1 MNNYHSIVQGSLDIA
16 SSHLIEKQHT
26 ELTAA
31 HLLYG
36 LVENPQTFIS
46 RKKNKINLELPKLL
60 SKIPTTKTPISFD
73 QIRPSSDLSKWISL
87 AGANATKD
95 NRQEI
100 MEKDLLKTM
109 SKVLPEIKLSPED
122 FSSENSESEVPDFLT
137 NLNQKAIDGKL
148 DPVIGRTK
156 EIRRVLE
163 ILGRRSKN
171 NPILVGPP
179 GVGKTAIVEGIAEA
193 IVKGTV
199 PDVLKDKTVFSLELG
214 MLMAGTK
221 YRGEFEKKI
230 QGLLKF
236 AKEGAG
242 QYIIFIDEIHQLIG
256 AGKTDGAMDGAN
268 LLKPAL
274 SRGEIH
280 CIGATTDAEFQQ
292 FFMND
297 QALERRF
304 RKVSVL
310 EPSKE
315 DSIEILQGLRDKFE
329 GHHGIK
335 IADDAIYSAV
345 MLSSQYIGDK
355 YLPDK
360 AIDLID
366 EGSSALRLSA
376 QAMPAELENLKAEIR
391 NKEILQEFRP
401 SEELKEEL
409 KNLKGK
415 FEQDYKIWET
425 EVANLHKTTELK
437 SSLERLKINLEKA
450 EREQKYEEASR
461 IKYSL
466 IPEIESKLS
475 ETQEDWILTKKDIAK
490 VISKHTG
497 IPSSK
502 ILQEKTDEILELESK
517 INERVFGQK
526 EAIHEICETLLCSY
540 AGLSSPTRPLGSF
553 LLKGPTGVGKTET
566 AKSLAVNLFNT
577 EDNIIR
583 LDMSEYSQK
592 HAVSNLIGAPAG
604 YIGYEAG
611 GVLTEAVRKKPYSVV
626 LFDEIEKAHP
636 DFSDILLQIL
646 DDGRLTDN
654 KGRVVSFKNTI
665 IILTTNSK
673 NIELDFKP
681 EVLGRLDNV
690 LNYVSLGQNVMKE
703 LVEKQISLLQ
713 SRLADKKI
721 EILFSSEAIE
731 ELSIRGYDPQY
742 GARPLNSTF
751 NKLITRPLSRLLV
764 QENLANR
771 QLRVEKSDSGDLK
784 FV

>member
-1 MNNYHSIVQGSLDIA
+1 MNKYHSIVQGSLDIA
-16 SSHLIEKQHT
+16 SSLLIEKQHS
-26 ELTAA
+26 ELTAT

-46 RKKNKINLELPKLL
+46 RKKNKITPELNKLL
-60 SKIPTTKTPISFD
+60 DKIPTTKTPINFD
-73 QIRPSSDLSKWISL
+73 QIRPSSDLSKWLSL
-87 AGANATKD
+87 SSAIATKE
-95 NRQEI
+95 NRAEI
-100 MEKDLLKTM
+100 MEKDLLKIIG
-109 SKVLPEIKLSPED
+109 KVLPSIKLSVED
-122 FSSENSESEVPDFLT
+122 LSNEEESEVPDFLI
-137 NLNQKAIDGKL
+137 NLNEKASSGKL

-179 GVGKTAIVEGIAEA
+179 GVGKTAIIEGIAEA
-193 IVKGTV
+193 IIKGSV
-199 PDVLKDKTVFSLELG
+199 PDILKDKTVYSLELG

-230 QGLLKF
+230 QHLLKF

-292 FFMND
+292 FFMSD

-304 RKVSVL
+304 RKVSVH

-329 GHHGIK
+329 SHHGIK

-345 MLSSQYIGDK
+345 LLSSQYIGDK

-366 EGSSALRLSA
+366 EGASALRLSA

-391 NKEILQEFRP
+391 NKEILQEFKP
-401 SEELKEEL
+401 TDDLKNEIKTLKE
-409 KNLKGK
+409 K
-415 FEQDYKIWET
+415 FELEYSEWEL

-437 SSLERLKINLEKA
+437 SSLERLKLNLDKA
-450 EREQKYEEASR
+450 EREQNYEEASR

-466 IPEIESKLS
+466 IPEIEAKLA
-475 ETQEDWILTKKDIAK
+475 ETQEDWILSKNDIAK
-490 VISKHTG
+490 VISKQTG
-497 IPSSK
+497 IPASK
-502 ILQEKTDEILELESK
+502 IMQEKTAEILELENK
-517 INERVFGQK
+517 LNQRVFGQK
-526 EAIHEICETLLCSY
+526 KSIHEICETLLCSY
-540 AGLSSPTRPLGSF
+540 AGLSSPNKPLGSF

-566 AKSLAVNLFNT
+566 AKGLAANLFNQ
-577 EDNIIR
+577 EENIIR
-583 LDMSEYSQK
+583 LDMSEYAQK

-604 YIGYEAG
+604 YVGYEAG
-611 GVLTEAVRKKPYSVV
+611 GILTEAVRKKPYSVV

-636 DFSDILLQIL
+636 DFSDILLQIM
-646 DDGRLTDN
+646 DEGRLTDN
-654 KGRVVSFKNTI
+654 KGRTVSFKNTVI
-665 IILTTNSK
+665 MLTTNSK

-681 EVLGRLDNV
+681 EVIGRLDNI
-690 LNYVSLGQNVMKE
+690 LEFHALDKEVME
-703 LVEKQISLLQ
+703 DLVHKQINELRE
-713 SRLADKKI
+713 RLADKKI
-721 EILFSSEAIE
+721 EIIFSDEVIFSLIE
-731 ELSIRGYDPQY
+731 RGYDSTY
-742 GARPLNSTF
+742 GARFLKSLF
-751 NKLITRPLSRLLV
+751 NKKITRPISKILM
-764 QENLANR
+764 QNNFC
-771 QLRVEKSDSGDLK
+771 QNKINK
-784 FV
+784 H